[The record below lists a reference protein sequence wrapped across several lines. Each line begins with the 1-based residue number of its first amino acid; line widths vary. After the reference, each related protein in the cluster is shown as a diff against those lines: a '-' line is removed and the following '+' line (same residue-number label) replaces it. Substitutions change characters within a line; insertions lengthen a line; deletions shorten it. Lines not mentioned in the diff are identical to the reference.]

1 MDKTKPKSQEAKQV
15 VMRFVFWAFTS
26 AYLYIGITTGIVDMS
41 NSIFLT
47 IIIGYFSILSLNWAS
62 IYYYPDYF
70 PRRLFNIFLDVLTA
84 SIIIYHSG
92 GTASPAFL
100 LYIWLLASNA
110 IRFGKRE
117 VIASQALS
125 LIAFVLIF
133 ITSIDQMEHPIQ
145 ALFQILTLLIFPVY
159 LFKLMLIKNNA
170 KEQAES
176 ANKIKSD
183 FLANMT
189 HELRTPLNAIIG
201 YSELVKDEVENDK
214 QTKYI
219 QDLDKII
226 LSGKHLLSMIDGIL
240 DISKIEAGK
249 MDVYITDFHLPAL
262 LDDIIAI
269 STPSC
274 KKNNTTLKLNFDPSL
289 TIIRTDENKLRQAI
303 LNILSNAIKFTKD
316 GVIDFSVKPFQK
328 NHDNWLSFSI
338 KDTGIGMSEEQCAR
352 VFSPFTQ
359 ADTSSTRK
367 YGGTGLGLSITKR
380 FCELLEG
387 TIQFE
392 SQIDKGTTAT
402 INIPIK

>member
-1 MDKTKPKSQEAKQV
+1 MDKTRPKSQEAKQV
-15 VMRFVFWAFTS
+15 IMRFVFWAFTS
-26 AYLYIGITTGIVDMS
+26 LYLYIGNNIGIIDMP

-47 IIIGYFSILSLNWAS
+47 IVIGYFSILSLNWAS

-70 PRRLFNIFLDVLTA
+70 PRRLFNILLDVTTA
-84 SIIIYHSG
+84 TVIIYYSG

-133 ITSIDQMEHPIQ
+133 ITSIDQMGHPIQ
-145 ALFQILTLLIFPVY
+145 ALFQILTLIIFPVY
-159 LFKLMLIKNNA
+159 LFKLMLMKNKA

-176 ANKIKSD
+176 ANKTKSD

-201 YSELVKDEVENDK
+201 YSELIKDEAEE
-214 QTKYI
+214 QAKYA
-219 QDLDKII
+219 QDIDKII
-226 LSGKHLLSMIDGIL
+226 LSGKYLLSMIDGIL

-249 MDVYITDFHLPAL
+249 MDVYITNCHLPAL
-262 LDDIIAI
+262 IDDIISI

-274 KKNNTTLKLNFDPSL
+274 KKNNITLKLNFDPSL
-289 TIIRTDENKLRQAI
+289 TLIQTDENKLRQSI

-316 GVIDFSVKPFQK
+316 GVINFNVKPFQK
-328 NHDNWLSFSI
+328 NHENWLSFSI
-338 KDTGIGMSEEQCAR
+338 ADTGIGMSEEQCAR

-359 ADTSSTRK
+359 ADSSSTRK
-367 YGGTGLGLSITKR
+367 YGGTGLGLSITKS

-387 TIQFE
+387 AIQLE

>member
-1 MDKTKPKSQEAKQV
+1 MAKTKPKSQEAKQV

-26 AYLYIGITTGIVDMS
+26 LYLYIGNNIGIIDMP

-47 IIIGYFSILSLNWAS
+47 IVIGYFSILSLNWAS

-70 PRRLFNIFLDVLTA
+70 PRRIFNIFLDVLTA
-84 SIIIYHSG
+84 SVIIYHSG

-125 LIAFVLIF
+125 LIAFTLIF
-133 ITSIDQMEHPIQ
+133 ITSIEQMEHPIQ
-145 ALFQILTLLIFPVY
+145 ALFQFLTLIIFPVY
-159 LFKLMLIKNNA
+159 LFKLMLMKNKA

-176 ANKIKSD
+176 ANKTKSD

-201 YSELVKDEVENDK
+201 YSEMVKDEVESEK
-214 QTKYI
+214 ETRYV

-249 MDVYITDFHLPAL
+249 MDVYITDCDLSVL
-262 LDDIIAI
+262 LDDIVAI

-274 KKNNTTLKLNFDPSL
+274 KKNNITLNLDFDPFL
-289 TIIRTDENKLRQAI
+289 TVIQTDENKLRQAI
-303 LNILSNAIKFTKD
+303 LNVLSNAIKFTKD
-316 GVIDFSVKPFQK
+316 GVINFSVKSFPK
-328 NHDNWLSFSI
+328 NNETWLNFSI
-338 KDTGIGMSEEQCAR
+338 ADTGIGMTEKQCAR

-367 YGGTGLGLSITKR
+367 YGGTGLGLSITKS

-387 TIQFE
+387 TIQLE